1 MPRDLRIGELARRTG
16 RSIHTI
22 RWYESQGLLPG
33 VTRDRGRRRIYSNY
47 HVGWLDLMERLRF
60 TGMSVR
66 QMREYT
72 AMAKQGAATLPQR
85 RALMAAHQQRVREK
99 IERWTDALALVDA
112 KVEFYGEW
120 VENGARPAVTPH
132 QRMRKRTKAVATAA

>member
-33 VTRDRGRRRIYSNY
+33 VTRDRGRRRIYSGY